1 MSHYV
6 YVLQS
11 LKEEKY
17 YIGYS
22 TDVKARLQFHNS
34 GLQRSTRHRI
44 PFRLVHYEEYISKFE
59 ALAREKQIK
68 SWKGGKAF
76 KELIAGK

>member
-11 LKEEKY
+11 LKDEKY

-22 TDVKARLQFHNS
+22 TDVKARLEFHNS
-34 GLQRSTRHRI
+34 GLQRSTGHRI
-44 PFRLVHYEEYISKFE
+44 PFRLVHYEEYISKSE